1 MSGVPAMRS
10 WRWLAALLL
19 VLSLGGCAQGTTGQA
34 GDPYSP
40 ASPANTG
47 MRPEHGGG
55 NLPGGGDM

>member
-34 GDPYSP
+34 GDPP
-40 ASPANTG
+40 T
-47 MRPEHGGG
+47 RP
-55 NLPGGGDM
+55 LRQRIPG